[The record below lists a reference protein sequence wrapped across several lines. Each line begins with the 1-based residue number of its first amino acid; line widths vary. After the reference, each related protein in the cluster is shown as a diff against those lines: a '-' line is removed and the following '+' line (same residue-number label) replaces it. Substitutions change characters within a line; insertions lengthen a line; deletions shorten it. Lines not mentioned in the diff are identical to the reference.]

1 MAQPLKNILSKMMN
15 EILNQYKVSFSNPA
29 GFGKKLIDSVNV
41 VMNQFIGDHYTF
53 SDAND
58 LLNIID
64 GIISSNSSEFDEVY
78 TQSEQIALIN
88 STVTKIYADMDA
100 YLDDNNIA
108 PDFTLPTAH
117 FKIIVEAWRDYL
129 T

>member
-1 MAQPLKNILSKMMN
+1 MN

-29 GFGKKLIDSVNV
+29 DFEMKLINSVNV
-41 VMNQFIGDHYTF
+41 VMNQFIGDHYTLN
-53 SDAND
+53 SANS
-58 LLNIID
+58 LLNVID
-64 GIISSNSSEFDEVY
+64 NTISSNSSVFDEVY

-100 YLDDNNIA
+100 YLDDNNIT

-117 FKIIVEAWRDYL
+117 FKVIVEAWRDYL
-129 T
+129 S